1 MLQAVIVQGFIACR
15 QLLTASPDF
24 NTILEEVSMIRGK
37 HKTVTFDTMVKF
49 FIHQY
54 DIPTKKDIERL
65 HTRLDRLEKLIRT
78 TQIKGTQRSSG
89 KTGVAAAKKGKGG
102 LTASDIVYG
111 IIERSKKELTI
122 SDIKLKTEFEDKKL
136 RNILFRLH
144 NLGRIK
150 RLSRGIY
157 TSA

>member
-1 MLQAVIVQGFIACR
+1 MVK
-15 QLLTASPDF
+15 
-24 NTILEEVSMIRGK
+24 GK

-54 DIPTKKDIERL
+54 NIPTKKDIDKL
-65 HTRLDRLEKLIRT
+65 YTRLDRMEKLLRT
-78 TQIKGTQRSSG
+78 QQRKATKQPPG
-89 KTGVAAAKKGKGG
+89 KTGDAAAKKGKDA
-102 LTASDIVYG
+102 LTASDVVYG
-111 IIERSKKELTI
+111 IISRSKKGLKI

-144 NLGRIK
+144 KLGRIK
-150 RLSRGIY
+150 RRSRGIY

>member
-1 MLQAVIVQGFIACR
+1 MV
-15 QLLTASPDF
+15 
-24 NTILEEVSMIRGK
+24 RGK

-54 DIPTKKDIERL
+54 NIPTKKDIEKL
-65 HTRLDRLEKLIRT
+65 HARLDRLEKLIRT
-78 TQIKGTQRSSG
+78 SQRKTTRRG
-89 KTGVAAAKKGKGG
+89 LDKTGAVKTKRGKDA
-102 LTASDIVYG
+102 LTASDLVYG
-111 IIERSKKELTI
+111 IIKRSKKGLKI

-144 NLGRIK
+144 SLGRIK